1 MSQSTSGRHL
11 ASPPGRGP
19 SDRGTTGRSIALVVL
34 IMVVALAGGF
44 GAYLY
49 VNRPSSAGNCG
60 SGTLTLQ
67 VVADPD
73 QSGLLQQAAR
83 DYASTKPVVNDRCVA
98 VNVRGLDSPEATAA
112 LGTGWTDQA
121 AGPRPDVWVPAASTW
136 ASELELQ
143 LQQARSPDI
152 LPVERPSVAT
162 SPLVIA
168 MPKPM
173 AQALGWPWRQLG
185 WGDLSTALR
194 NPAGWAAFGHPE
206 WGSFKLGKTDP
217 KLSEAGLGA
226 LLGAGIAVVGQ
237 NGRQPTQ
244 AELASKAPELGSMIL
259 EVSRSPGDETDT
271 TSTLL
276 ANLQRA
282 DEAGKALTYISA
294 VPLTEKS
301 VWDYN
306 QGRPIDDPSL
316 GTERPKPKVPLA
328 AIYPKEGTL
337 QADYPWLVLRE
348 PWVDDAKRAA
358 ASDFLLYLKSPTV
371 QGGFQAAGFRSA
383 RGQPGAEID
392 PDSGLLPDQPKR
404 VMATPGP
411 LVLGATLKA
420 WDQTKRIA
428 NLLAVYDVSGSMGEV
443 VPGTGGKTKMDLAK
457 QAAMASLRLFTS
469 ESDVGTWEFST
480 NLDGRRDYRQ
490 AVAIAPVGS
499 KEPGGGTHLQRLQ
512 QRLVSLAPT
521 HGDTG
526 LYDTALAAYDY
537 VKQHYAPD
545 RLNLV
550 VLLTDG
556 RNDDPGGGIS
566 LEQLVQH
573 LRDGQKGDR
582 KVRFISF
589 AYGKDADVNALDQ
602 ISKAT
607 GGAVFASPN
616 PADIERVFVTALA
629 KF

>member
-1 MSQSTSGRHL
+1 MSQEIRGRHL
-11 ASPPGRGP
+11 AEPPGSGRGRRRP
-19 SDRGTTGRSIALVVL
+19 KGRSVALVVL
-34 IMVVALAGGF
+34 VIAVALTGGF
-44 GAYLY
+44 GAYLL
-49 VNRPSSAGNCG
+49 VNQPSGTTECG
-60 SGTLTLQ
+60 SGKLTLQ

-83 DYASTKPVVNDRCVA
+83 GYAGTNPVVNDRCVA
-98 VNVRGLDSPEATAA
+98 VNVRSLDSPEATAA
-112 LGTGWTDQA
+112 LGTGWTDQG

-143 LQQARSPDI
+143 LKQAGSLDI
-152 LPVERPSVAT
+152 LPTDRPSVAT

-173 AQALGWPWRQLG
+173 AQALGWPRRTLG

-194 NPAGWAAFGHPE
+194 NPVGWAAFGHPE
-206 WGSFKLGKTDP
+206 WGPFKLGKTDP

-226 LLGAGIAVVGQ
+226 LLSAGIAVA
-237 NGRQPTQ
+237 GRDGRPPTEE
-244 AELASKAPELGSMIL
+244 ELQSKAPQLGSMIL

-282 DEAGKALTYISA
+282 DQAGKALGYVSA

-306 QGRPIDDPSL
+306 QGQPIDDPSL
-316 GTERPKPKVPLA
+316 GSERPKPKVPLA

-337 QADYPWLVLRE
+337 QADYPWLVLRA

-358 ASDFLLYLKSPTV
+358 ASDFLLYLKSPAV
-371 QGGFQAAGFRSA
+371 QARFQAVGFRSA
-383 RGQPGAEID
+383 RGQPGAEIT
-392 PDSGLLPDQPKR
+392 PDAGLLPDQPKR
-404 VMATPGP
+404 VMASPQP
-411 LVLGATLKA
+411 LLLAATLKA

-428 NLLAVYDVSGSMGEV
+428 NLLAVYDVSGSMSEA
-443 VPGTGGKTKMDLAK
+443 VPGTGLRKIDLARR
-457 QAAMASLRLFTS
+457 AALASLRLFTN

-480 NLDGRRDYRQ
+480 KLDGSLDYRQ
-490 AVAIAPVGS
+490 AVPIAAVGS
-499 KEPGGGTHLQRLQ
+499 KEKGGGTHLQRLQ
-512 QRLVSLAPT
+512 QHLAQLAPT
-521 HGDTG
+521 NGDTG
-526 LYDTALAAYDY
+526 LYDTALAAYQY
-537 VKQHYAPD
+537 VRDHFAPD

-550 VLLTDG
+550 VLMTDG
-556 RNDDPGGGIS
+556 RNDDPDGGIS
-566 LEQLVQH
+566 LDELLQKLKA
-573 LRDGQKGDR
+573 GQSDDR
-582 KVRFISF
+582 KVRIISF
-589 AYGKDADVNALDQ
+589 AYGRDADVDALGQ

-607 GGAVFASPN
+607 GGAVFSSPN

-629 KF
+629 NF

>member
-1 MSQSTSGRHL
+1 V
-11 ASPPGRGP
+11 
-19 SDRGTTGRSIALVVL
+19 LVVL
-34 IMVVALAGGF
+34 IMAVALTGGF
-44 GAYLY
+44 GAYLL
-49 VNRPSSAGNCG
+49 VNRSSGGGGCG
-60 SGTLTLQ
+60 SGDLSLQ

-73 QSGLLQQAAR
+73 QSALLRQAAQ
-83 DYASTKPVVNDRCVA
+83 DYASTSPMVGDRCVQ

-112 LGTGWTDQA
+112 LASGWTDQA

-136 ASELELQ
+136 ASALELQ
-143 LQQARSPDI
+143 LQQARGADI
-152 LPVERPSVAT
+152 LPPERPSVAT

-173 AQALGWPWRQLG
+173 AQALGWPRREVG
-185 WGDLSTALR
+185 WGDLTTALR

-206 WGSFKLGKTDP
+206 WGLFKLGKTDP

-226 LLGAGIAVVGQ
+226 LLGAGIAVAGQ
-237 NGRQPTQ
+237 GGRPPTQ

-259 EVSRSPGDETDT
+259 EVSRSAGEETDT

-282 DEAGKALTYISA
+282 DESGKALGYVSA
-294 VPLTEKS
+294 IPLTEKS

-306 QGRPIDDPSL
+306 QGRPIDNPSL
-316 GTERPKPKVPLA
+316 GSERPKPKVPLA

-337 QADYPWLVLRE
+337 QADYPWLVLHV

-371 QGGFQAAGFRSA
+371 QGKFQAAGFRSA
-383 RGQPGAEID
+383 RGQPGAEINES
-392 PDSGLLPDQPKR
+392 SGLLPDQPKR
-404 VMATPGP
+404 VMASPQP
-411 LVLGATLKA
+411 VVLAATLKA

-443 VPGTGGKTKMDLAK
+443 VPGTGKTKMDLAK
-457 QAAMASLRLFTS
+457 QAAMAALRLFTN

-480 NLDGRRDYRQ
+480 NLDGSRDYRQ
-490 AVAIAPVGS
+490 AVPIASVGS
-499 KEPGGGTHLQRLQ
+499 RVPGGGTHLQRLQ
-512 QRLVSLAPT
+512 QRLRQLAPT
-521 HGDTG
+521 KGDTG
-526 LYDTALAAYDY
+526 LYDTALAAYEY
-537 VKQHYAPD
+537 VKQRYAPD

-556 RNDDPGGGIS
+556 RNDDPGGGIT
-566 LEQLVQH
+566 LQRLVQR
-573 LRDGQKGDR
+573 LRAGQSDDR
-582 KVRFISF
+582 KVRILSF
-589 AYGKDADVNALDQ
+589 AYGKDADVNALEQ

-629 KF
+629 NF

>member
-1 MSQSTSGRHL
+1 MSQDTSGRHL
-11 ASPPGRGP
+11 ARPPGRGP
-19 SDRGTTGRSIALVVL
+19 ARRGLTGRSVALVVL
-34 IMVVALAGGF
+34 VMVVALAGGF
-44 GAYLY
+44 GAYLL
-49 VNRPSSAGNCG
+49 VNRSSGSGNCS
-60 SGTLTLQ
+60 SGKLTLQ

-73 QSGLLQQAAR
+73 QSGLLQEAAR
-83 DYASTKPVVNDRCVA
+83 GYANTNPLVNDRCVS

-112 LGTGWTDQA
+112 LGTGWTDQG
-121 AGPRPDVWVPAASTW
+121 AGPQPDVWVPAASTW

-143 LQQARSPDI
+143 LKQARGPDI
-152 LPVERPSVAT
+152 LPTERPSVAT

-173 AQALGWPWRQLG
+173 AQALGWPKRPLG
-185 WGDLSTALR
+185 WSDLSTALR

-206 WGSFKLGKTDP
+206 WGPFKLGKTDP

-226 LLGAGIAVVGQ
+226 LLGAGMAVASQG
-237 NGRQPTQ
+237 GRPPTAEQLQ
-244 AELASKAPELGSMIL
+244 AKAPELGSMIL

-282 DEAGKALTYISA
+282 DEKGKALGYISA
-294 VPLTEKS
+294 VPLIEKS

-306 QGRPIDDPSL
+306 EGQPIDDPAL

-337 QADYPWLVLRE
+337 QADYPWLVLRA

-358 ASDFLLYLKSPTV
+358 ASDFLLYLKSPGV
-371 QGGFQAAGFRSA
+371 QAKFQAAGFRSA
-383 RGQPGAEID
+383 RGQPGAEIT
-392 PDSGLLPDQPKR
+392 PDAGLLPDQPKR
-404 VMATPGP
+404 VMTSPQP
-411 LVLGATLKA
+411 LMLAATLKA

-428 NLLAVYDVSGSMGEV
+428 NLLAVYDVSGSMAEV
-443 VPGTGGKTKMDLAK
+443 VPGTGLTKMDLAK
-457 QAAMASLRLFTS
+457 RAAAASLRLFTN

-480 NLDGRRDYRQ
+480 NLDGSRDYRQ
-490 AVAIAPVGS
+490 AVPIAPVGS

-512 QRLVSLAPT
+512 QRLLTLAPT
-521 HGDTG
+521 NGDTG
-526 LYDTALAAYDY
+526 LYDTTLAAYQY
-537 VKQHYAPD
+537 VKAHYAAD

-566 LEQLVQH
+566 LEELVQK
-573 LRDGQKGDR
+573 LKAGQSDNR
-582 KVRFISF
+582 EVHIISF
-589 AYGKDADVNALDQ
+589 AYGKDADVNALNQ

-607 GGAVFASPN
+607 GGVVFSSPN

-629 KF
+629 NF

>member
-1 MSQSTSGRHL
+1 V
-11 ASPPGRGP
+11 
-19 SDRGTTGRSIALVVL
+19 ALVVL
-34 IMVVALAGGF
+34 VMVVALGGGF
-44 GAYLY
+44 GAYLF
-49 VNRPSSAGNCG
+49 VNRPSAAEDCH
-60 SGTLTLQ
+60 SGRLTLQ

-73 QSGLLQQAAR
+73 QSGLLQEAAR
-83 DYASTKPVVNDRCVA
+83 DYSSTHPVVNDRCVS
-98 VNVRGLDSPEATAA
+98 VSVRGLDSPEATAA

-121 AGPRPDVWVPAASTW
+121 AGPPPDVWVPAASTW

-143 LQQARSPDI
+143 LQQARSADI
-152 LPVERPSVAT
+152 LPAERPSVAT

-173 AQALGWPWRQLG
+173 AQALGWPQRQLG

-194 NPAGWAAFGHPE
+194 NPVGWAAFGHPE
-206 WGSFKLGKTDP
+206 WGPFKLGKTDP

-226 LLGAGIAVVGQ
+226 LLGAGIAVAGQ
-237 NGRQPTQ
+237 SGRPPTE

-282 DEAGKALTYISA
+282 DEQGKALSYLSA

-301 VWDYN
+301 VSDYN
-306 QGRPIDDPSL
+306 LGRPIDDPSL
-316 GTERPKPKVPLA
+316 GRDRPKPKVPLV

-337 QADYPWLVLRE
+337 QADYPWLVLRT

-371 QGGFQAAGFRSA
+371 QGRFQAAGFRSA
-383 RGQPGAEID
+383 RGQPGAEIT
-392 PDSGLLPDQPKR
+392 PDTGLLPDQPKR
-404 VMATPGP
+404 VMPSPQP
-411 LVLGATLKA
+411 LLLAATLKA

-428 NLLAVYDVSGSMGEV
+428 NLLAVYDVSGSMAEV

-457 QAAMASLRLFTS
+457 QAAAASLRLFTN

-480 NLDGRRDYRQ
+480 NLDGERDYRL
-490 AVAIAPVGS
+490 AVPIAPVGS
-499 KEPGGGTHLQRLQ
+499 PEPGGGTHLQRLQ
-512 QRLVSLAPT
+512 QRLAELAPT
-521 HGDTG
+521 NGDTG
-526 LYDTALAAYDY
+526 LYDTALAAYQY
-537 VKQHYAPD
+537 VKARYAPD

-566 LEQLVQH
+566 LEQLVQQ
-573 LRDGQKGDR
+573 LREGQSDDH
-582 KVRFISF
+582 KVRILSF
-589 AYGKDADVNALDQ
+589 AYGKDADVKALTE
-602 ISKAT
+602 ISRAT
-607 GGAVFASPN
+607 GGAVFSSPN

-629 KF
+629 NF